1 MFRNSI
7 VLMVA
12 LSLVCGLAGAQDKV
26 TLSSKFPPG
35 VYTTTMNQQMNV
47 QMAMPGGQQMDQKQ
61 TMMMVSQIMAG
72 PIDPTG
78 QKVEMEFKR
87 IKQSTQVG
95 AMNMGYDSADP
106 NQSSSPMAA
115 IFKALLDAKISFT
128 MTADGKIKDVSGLDK
143 MIDDMT
149 KQNPA
154 LAPMAKTMK
163 EQMGDNMVRQ
173 MVGMGNQML
182 PDKPVGP
189 SDTWQTKATQNL
201 GMIGEMTIANDCKM
215 TALEN
220 TPKGKVAVI
229 EFTGKAT
236 TAEGKAAPM
245 PGAKLEKLNMDMTGT
260 SRFNATTGLL
270 VSTNTNIKATMSMS
284 VGGGGDQPGMT
295 MDMTMDGKVDQT
307 TTEGKYVAPAIEK
320 KAEPKAGGGDF

>member
-12 LSLVCGLAGAQDKV
+12 LSLLAGLAVAQDKV
-26 TLSSKFPPG
+26 TLTSKFPPG
-35 VYTTTMNQQMNV
+35 VYTTTMNQTMNV
-47 QMAMPGGQQMDQKQ
+47 KMAMPGGQAMDQKQ
-61 TMMMVSQIMAG
+61 TMMMVSQINAG
-72 PIDPTG
+72 AMGPEG
-78 QKVEMEFKR
+78 QKIEMEFKR
-87 IKQSTQVG
+87 IKQSTQMG
-95 AMNMGYDSADP
+95 PMNMGYDSADP
-106 NQSSSPMAA
+106 NQAESPMAA

-128 MTADGKIKDVSGLDK
+128 MTADGKVKDVTGLDK
-143 MIDDMT
+143 MIDDMV

-154 LAPMAKTMK
+154 MAPMAKNMK

-189 SDTWQTKATQNL
+189 GDTWTTKATQNL
-201 GMIGEMTIANDCKM
+201 GMIGEMTISNNCKM
-215 TALEN
+215 TALEDS
-220 TPKGKVAVI
+220 PKGKIAVI

-245 PGAKLEKLNMDMTGT
+245 PGAKIDKLNMDMTGT

-270 VSTNTNIKATMSMS
+270 VSTNTNIKATMSMT
-284 VGGGGDQPGMT
+284 VGGGEDQPGMT
-295 MDMTMDGKVDQT
+295 MDMTMDGKVEQT
-307 TTEGKYVAPAIEK
+307 TTEGKYVAPVIEK
-320 KAEPKAGGGDF
+320 KAEPKASGSDF